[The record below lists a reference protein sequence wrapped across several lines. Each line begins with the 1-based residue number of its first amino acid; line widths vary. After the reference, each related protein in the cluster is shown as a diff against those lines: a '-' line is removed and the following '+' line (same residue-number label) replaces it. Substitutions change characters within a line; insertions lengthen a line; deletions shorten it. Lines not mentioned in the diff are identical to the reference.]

1 VKGIRR
7 TRLVWSRV
15 NSLSAAV
22 VAVLAAMGTLFAHH
36 RSVAA
41 LAEQNRAIIAQG
53 RAVDSYNAYEAK
65 EIRYT
70 IYQAL
75 IAGGVIRDAGALRHI
90 KSVAADERRSSP
102 AMLAESEALDAQA
115 KDSEA
120 RSRTIMRSY
129 ETLQVAT
136 TFFEVAIVLVSIAT
150 LSEVQYFLPAGVVLS
165 GIGLIFLVAGIL
177 QGH

>member
-1 VKGIRR
+1 LKGIRR

-41 LAEQNRAIIAQG
+41 LSEENRAIIAQG

>member
-1 VKGIRR
+1 
-7 TRLVWSRV
+7 
-15 NSLSAAV
+15 
-22 VAVLAAMGTLFAHH
+22 
-36 RSVAA
+36 
-41 LAEQNRAIIAQG
+41 
-53 RAVDSYNAYEAK
+53 
-65 EIRYT
+65 
-70 IYQAL
+70 
-75 IAGGVIRDAGALRHI
+75 
-90 KSVAADERRSSP
+90 
-102 AMLAESEALDAQA
+102 MLAESEALDAQA